1 MKIAARLCVV
11 LLFSFSLI
19 SSKHTLPVL
28 AEGPLAS
35 GSDESEP
42 LEAPPEIPELAEIP
56 EIPDDVPEGSEADS
70 GNEES
75 EAEAEEAAGSHVN
88 ELLRIGLP
96 TSTSTIATDA
106 ENAGDTEAAGSAKD
120 QIPAFLL
127 ALETRNRQLA
137 RHCGATRLFSEKRTT
152 AAAAA
157 AAAAAASAAASNGNK
172 SGGGG
177 GGGGGGGNENPSHPL
192 PSNPPL
198 PSPPIQH
205 TPSIPSH
212 PIHPSHPLPSNPP
225 LPSPPIQPTSLIR
238 FPLIHPSRTLLSP
251 THHSLW
257 QLSERLVC
265 LQHHLLLAGLLNR
278 TLLVGRF
285 HSKGVRGE
293 HSWELAVDIGHLRMC
308 YGEDTVLLAHEWR
321 ARERGKG
328 GGGEGEEEGRRRML
342 VGQGDAGLAVR
353 EGEVEGGE
361 GLTEEDE
368 EEEERRSAGDV
379 DGEGRREGEAETVQW
394 RRLLKGKKKKKKKDK
409 ETKSKLSEDEENPST
424 EEGFDPEETAH
435 PIVIDALVPWYK
447 DKSVLPKRFRA
458 RPDLTFPRTA
468 LFANLTR
475 RSPLRSFL
483 SVYTA
488 PEVRSA
494 RVLFV
499 GDLLYAFWEV
509 PDAPNLVNFPGDAP
523 FVRSPGCPNPYTLLP
538 NRKVLRLAKE
548 IQKTF
553 FSGSDGAKVPF
564 IAVNYEKRAGL
575 EGLLW
580 CDLGGDADAAAARAA
595 AADKESKSNIGFVKK
610 GKRRGLRSIE
620 DSTKTN
626 TSSSSGSS
634 SSSSGDGGGDGDG
647 GYIKG
652 VGNRACQLSVA
663 EVAGCLWR
671 KLSASGI
678 RRLFLVTD
686 ASDQEVGHLV
696 RDGV

>member
-177 GGGGGGGNENPSHPL
+177 GGGGGGGNGLLQWKPEADRYL
-192 PSNPPL
+192 
-198 PSPPIQH
+198 
-205 TPSIPSH
+205 
-212 PIHPSHPLPSNPP
+212 
-225 LPSPPIQPTSLIR
+225 
-238 FPLIHPSRTLLSP
+238 LLSC
-251 THHSLW
+251 HKGK
-257 QLSERLVC
+257 LSERLVC